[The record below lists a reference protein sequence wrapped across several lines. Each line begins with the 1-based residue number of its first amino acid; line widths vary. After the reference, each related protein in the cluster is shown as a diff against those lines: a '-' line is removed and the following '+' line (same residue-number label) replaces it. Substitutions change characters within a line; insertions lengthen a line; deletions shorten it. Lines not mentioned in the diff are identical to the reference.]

1 MRIEEGGRNMV
12 DKYDDPRELY
22 QAAVA
27 EYDVVEKL
35 FFEFRNSL
43 EKHHRDV
50 LNYFIHDARGAHG
63 NLRYALKNNELP
75 VRGKPDL
82 RWKDYNSTRANIGLM
97 RLILELRST

>member
-1 MRIEEGGRNMV
+1 MV

-27 EYDVVEKL
+27 EYDVVEKRFL
-35 FFEFRNSL
+35 EFRRSL

-50 LNYFIHDARGAHG
+50 LGCFIHAARGAYN
-63 NLRYALKNNELP
+63 NLYYALENKELP

-82 RWKDYNSTRANIGLM
+82 RWKDYNDTRANIGLM
-97 RLILELRST
+97 RLILELGREE